1 MADTQA
7 KIVLAAE
14 DRTARVFAG
23 LRSNLGALRGQADS
37 VNGSFIGLNKSLIGA
52 FSLAGISAFFGKV
65 VNGIDKLN
73 DLADA
78 TGSSVEKLGGLE
90 DIGARTGT
98 SIDTVGD
105 AVLKLNK
112 NLLEAQDPTSTA
124 AGLFKQLGLN
134 VQELSKLD
142 PSEALLRVAT
152 ALNGFE
158 QNANKGQFQLALLGK
173 STRELSSFLKDL
185 AEAGTIS
192 ATVLGDQGE
201 EADKF
206 NKQLFQIQKNS
217 TDASR
222 ALALELLP
230 SINNVF
236 DAYKKFG
243 GVGGIVGAIFGQ
255 DSVSQARATVDA
267 VQAEI
272 TRAQD
277 SIERMSTELKRDP
290 ANDFLK
296 VRIDK
301 ARERLALLLRE
312 SVLATDALKD
322 AANRL
327 SPPTAA
333 SSADPARPDIGK
345 TGGGGGKGGGTAK
358 ARLSDAQQ
366 YLESLRRQL
375 QSTQDLS
382 VAETVLADI
391 QAGRLKLA
399 KGESA
404 DQLLD
409 IAAQIDQAKRRQDQL
424 KAEADQVRQLRSEQE
439 QLRSD
444 GASVFDATRTSAE
457 RFGIEL
463 GNIQVLLQKGAIDS
477 ETYYRRVAQLRE
489 EFDKVSEEKDTFAQL
504 DSFAQRASQN
514 IQDALGNELS
524 NVLDGN
530 FKNIGDSFTKLLN
543 RMVAEAAA
551 QEITRALFGDPAKS
565 QGGSGGGGL
574 LGGLFKEGGKALG
587 KFGSSLFGSFS
598 GGAATGTNLLERDM
612 ITLVHKGEAIVPK
625 AYNPAAGGTGGR
637 SVVVHNNFNVS
648 GSMDRRTQAQIA
660 SEAGRGIQLAL
671 SRNN

>member
-7 KIVLAAE
+7 KIVFAAE

-23 LRSNLGALRGQADS
+23 LRSNLGTVKTQSDQL
-37 VNGSFIGLNKSLIGA
+37 VTSFRSLNAGLVGA
-52 FSLAGISAFFGKV
+52 FGVAGITAFFGKV

-78 TGSSVEKLGGLE
+78 TGSSVEKLSGLE

-192 ATVLGDQGE
+192 ATVLGDQGA

-217 TDASR
+217 TDAAR

-255 DSVSQARATVDA
+255 DAVSQARATVDA

-272 TRAQD
+272 KRAQD
-277 SIERMSTELKRDP
+277 GIDRMSTELARDP

-333 SSADPARPDIGK
+333 SSADPAKPDIGK

-366 YLESLRRQL
+366 YLESLQRQL
-375 QSTQDLS
+375 QGTQDLS

-399 KGESA
+399 KDESA
-404 DQLLD
+404 QPLLD
-409 IAAQIDQAKRRQDQL
+409 IAQQIDQAKRRQDQL

-439 QLRSD
+439 QLARS
-444 GASVFDATRTSAE
+444 GAQVFEATRTPAE
-457 RFGIEL
+457 KFGLEL
-463 GNIQVLLQKGAIDS
+463 ANIQDLLQRSAIDS
-477 ETYYRRVAQLRE
+477 DTYYRRVAQLRE
-489 EFDKVSEEKDTFAQL
+489 EFDKLEGAKDTVDEL
-504 DSFAQRASQN
+504 DSFTQRA
-514 IQDALGNELS
+514 
-524 NVLDGN
+524 
-530 FKNIGDSFTKLLN
+530 
-543 RMVAEAAA
+543 
-551 QEITRALFGDPAKS
+551 
-565 QGGSGGGGL
+565 
-574 LGGLFKEGGKALG
+574 
-587 KFGSSLFGSFS
+587 
-598 GGAATGTNLLERDM
+598 
-612 ITLVHKGEAIVPK
+612 
-625 AYNPAAGGTGGR
+625 
-637 SVVVHNNFNVS
+637 
-648 GSMDRRTQAQIA
+648 
-660 SEAGRGIQLAL
+660 
-671 SRNN
+671 